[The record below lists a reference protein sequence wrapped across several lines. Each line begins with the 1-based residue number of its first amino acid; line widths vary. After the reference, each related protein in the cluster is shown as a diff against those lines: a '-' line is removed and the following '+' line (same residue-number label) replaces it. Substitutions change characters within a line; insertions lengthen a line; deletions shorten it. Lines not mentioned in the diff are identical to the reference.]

1 VPRADWLITLPV
13 YEVKSFNVDSIQVHV
28 YGETAV
34 VFMLFAQEATVRGHD
49 RSAQFAIT
57 DIWVKEPAGG

>member
-1 VPRADWLITLPV
+1 
-13 YEVKSFNVDSIQVHV
+13 
-28 YGETAV
+28 
-34 VFMLFAQEATVRGHD
+34 MLFAQEATVRGHD

>member
-1 VPRADWLITLPV
+1 MPQFLSDGYFLAIAVQGESLTVVPRADWLITLP
-13 YEVKSFNVDSIQVHV
+13 
-28 YGETAV
+28 